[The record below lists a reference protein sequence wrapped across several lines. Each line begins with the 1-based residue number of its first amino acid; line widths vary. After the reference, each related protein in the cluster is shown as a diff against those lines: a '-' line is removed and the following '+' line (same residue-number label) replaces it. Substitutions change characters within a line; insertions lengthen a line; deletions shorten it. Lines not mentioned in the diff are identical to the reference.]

1 MELAICKTELP
12 TTRFM
17 LPTATAS
24 FYQKNNAHFSEILNF
39 NTNYLFNK
47 NNTNNNNSN
56 SNQNNNSNNHNNS
69 ASVSA
74 SAIINNNNNQNIS
87 ANNNNNHNTN
97 SILCNNG
104 NTSNNASGSMRLKKN
119 RRVTFLKNL
128 IETNIRIKEEP
139 DDGTKDIPPPMCSLS
154 DMSDHEASIGKRRQI
169 A

>member
-17 LPTATAS
+17 LPTAPAS

-47 NNTNNNNSN
+47 NNTSNNNSDN
-56 SNQNNNSNNHNNS
+56 NPNNNGNNHNNS

-74 SAIINNNNNQNIS
+74 SAIINNTNQNIS
-87 ANNNNNHNTN
+87 ATNNNNQSTG
-97 SILCNNG
+97 SILSNNG
-104 NTSNNASGSMRLKKN
+104 NNGNNNNNASGSMRLKKN

-128 IETNIRIKEEP
+128 IEVSCLLCKKKDKKIK
-139 DDGTKDIPPPMCSLS
+139 IQNL
-154 DMSDHEASIGKRRQI
+154 
-169 A
+169 

>member
-47 NNTNNNNSN
+47 NNTNNNSN

-128 IETNIRIKEEP
+128 IEVSFLLYQKKNIEKNQNFKICRLIKSN
-139 DDGTKDIPPPMCSLS
+139 GN
-154 DMSDHEASIGKRRQI
+154 MSY
-169 A
+169 